1 MTESKGLWQARA
13 AATDER
19 TLLELGT
26 RQAFS
31 LGYHPVQ
38 PPRSGS
44 AVEGRQGC

>member
-13 AATDER
+13 AAADDR
-19 TLLELGT
+19 TLLGT

-31 LGYHPVQ
+31 LGYHSVQ